1 MAAGC
6 PLEIAPLPRKAKIF
20 LALVIALQI
29 YACILG
35 FFLLV

>member
-6 PLEIAPLPRKAKIF
+6 PLEHGPLPRKAKMFI
-20 LALVIALQI
+20 ALVTALQI